1 MKTSRNFVALASTP
15 HHEQQS
21 SRTEIYTNELW
32 WQVAVLNPTL
42 HTTHEYSTL
51 NSLLFSLLKCFWLSK
66 CLVSRYLDC
75 TWPECEHWAGCGL
88 FAPRQHS
95 PSHHQHAVIQTRD
108 LQKNHYYSLQ
118 LSLTIFN
125 KVKVKTV
132 KSFYLRIAALYVQI
146 LLLVCWKPSW
156 KIACYLLAIWLQI
169 VC

>member
-1 MKTSRNFVALASTP
+1 MKMPNIVKWKHREISFAALASTP

-21 SRTEIYTNELW
+21 SRPEIYTNELW

-51 NSLLFSLLKCFWLSK
+51 NSLLLSLLKCFWLSK

-75 TWPECEHWAGCGL
+75 IWAGCGL

-95 PSHHQHAVIQTRD
+95 PSHQRHQVIQTRD
-108 LQKNHYYSLQ
+108 LQENHYYNSLQ
-118 LSLTIFN
+118 QTLTIFN

-146 LLLVCWKPSW
+146 LE
-156 KIACYLLAIWLQI
+156 
-169 VC
+169 